1 MQDCLVACSFN
12 GKKRK
17 SLINDRL
24 SFKCSAYV
32 RKRSCERRL
41 MESLR
46 SRSEGLQISY
56 NRWRMMSVANAFLRD
71 CGLMNMIASYFLHS
85 ITHQMTQLQNPV
97 KLRCDEMSS
106 ESSVLRAYHRWDV
119 ARLSIRASFLFASQ
133 VTTFCQLEALIT
145 AGVSSEINIR
155 ASRGQRLLWSD
166 GEDREVKEKL

>member
-1 MQDCLVACSFN
+1 MQRLHEKEKLWTLTQVN
-12 GKKRK
+12 G
-17 SLINDRL
+17 
-24 SFKCSAYV
+24 
-32 RKRSCERRL
+32 
-41 MESLR
+41 ES
-46 SRSEGLQISY
+46 EDLQLNY
-56 NRWRMMSVANAFLRD
+56 NRWMMISVANDFLLD

-85 ITHQMTQLQNPV
+85 ITHQMTQLQSPV
-97 KLRCDEMSS
+97 KFQCDEMSS

-119 ARLSIRASFLFASQ
+119 RSRAARLSIRASFLFASQ